1 MPRINLLSAG
11 STDSGRIRKVNE
23 DDFLVDDQLSLFMVA
38 DGLGGHGSGNV
49 ASSLAIETLQD
60 EIQNGI
66 NALDEKSLQDTSQLS
81 IVIGNAISMANKTI
95 YEKNKE
101 KGFADGT
108 GMGTTLVGI
117 YFIEGNESFISFNI
131 GDSRLYRHKNGTLE
145 QTTKDHSLLQEWHDM
160 GRLGEPPAA
169 NLLNRAVGLFP
180 DIDADMVL
188 HTTRPKEL
196 LMLCSDGLTTMVD
209 DADISSTLI
218 EDDNTDPKDICLRLV
233 ENANDSGGE
242 DNITVVAVKTL

>member
-49 ASSLAIETLQD
+49 ASSLAIESLQD

-117 YFIEGNESFISFNI
+117 YFIEGNESFISCLLYTSPSPR
-131 GDSRLYRHKNGTLE
+131 DATLSR
-145 QTTKDHSLLQEWHDM
+145 M
-160 GRLGEPPAA
+160 P
-169 NLLNRAVGLFP
+169 
-180 DIDADMVL
+180 
-188 HTTRPKEL
+188 
-196 LMLCSDGLTTMVD
+196 
-209 DADISSTLI
+209 SS
-218 EDDNTDPKDICLRLV
+218 
-233 ENANDSGGE
+233 A
-242 DNITVVAVKTL
+242 

>member
-1 MPRINLLSAG
+1 VPGINLLSAG

-60 EIQNGI
+60 EVQHGI
-66 NALDEKSLQDTSQLS
+66 STLEEKNLHNTSQLS
-81 IVIGNAISMANKTI
+81 RVIGKAISKANKTI
-95 YEKNKE
+95 YDKNKE

-145 QTTKDHSLLQEWHDM
+145 QSTKDHSLLQDWHDM
-160 GRLGEPPAA
+160 GRIGEPPAA
-169 NLLNRAVGLFP
+169 NLLKRAVGLFP
-180 DIDADMVL
+180 DIDADMAL
-188 HTTRPKEL
+188 HTTRPQEL
-196 LMLCSDGLTTMVD
+196 LVLCSDGLTTMLD
-209 DADISSTLI
+209 DADIGSTLI
-218 EDDNTDPKDICLRLV
+218 EDDNKDPQDICVKLV
-233 ENANDSGGE
+233 ESANDNGGE

>member
-1 MPRINLLSAG
+1 MPGINLLSAG

-60 EIQNGI
+60 EVQHGI
-66 NALDEKSLQDTSQLS
+66 STLEEKNLHNTNQLS
-81 IVIGNAISMANKTI
+81 RVIGKAISKANKTI
-95 YEKNKE
+95 YDKNKE

-131 GDSRLYRHKNGTLE
+131 GDSRLYRHINGTLE
-145 QTTKDHSLLQEWHDM
+145 QSTKDHSLLQDWHDM
-160 GRLGEPPAA
+160 GEHGEPPAA
-169 NLLNRAVGLFP
+169 NLLKRAVGLFP
-180 DIDADMVL
+180 EIDSDMVL
-188 HTTRPKEL
+188 HKTRPEEL
-196 LMLCSDGLTTMVD
+196 LMLCSDGLTAMVD
-209 DADISSTLI
+209 DAFISNILI
-218 EDDNTDPKDICLRLV
+218 EQCNNEPEEICISLI
-233 ENANDSGGE
+233 ENANANGGE
-242 DNITVVAVKTL
+242 DNITVVTIKT